1 MSLQSEIVR
10 SVEQLKAFAPAGYA
24 VALHVRFTTPTF
36 LFQTY
41 PREWIDH
48 YSQRGYL
55 MSDPTVLWAFS
66 HTGRVRWSDLAD
78 TDSSGMLA
86 EAAARGMKHGFTLST
101 DAGGSQSLASFTR
114 GDRDFTDAEIDAI
127 EALFQGL
134 HRDTLGLSRLS
145 PATHDAIKRLSVIF
159 THPPAG

>member
-10 SVEQLKAFAPAGYA
+10 AVEQLKDLAPAGYA

-66 HTGRVRWSDLAD
+66 STGRVRWSDLAASD
-78 TDSSGMLA
+78 TSGMLA
-86 EAAARGMKHGFTLST
+86 EAGARGMRFGFTLST
-101 DAGGSQSLASFTR
+101 DGDGSQSLGSFTR
-114 GDRDFTDAEIDAI
+114 GDREFTDDEIDTI
-127 EALFQGL
+127 EGLFQGL
-134 HRDTLGLSRLS
+134 HRVTSGLSRLS
-145 PATHDAIKRLSVIF
+145 PATHDAIKRLSVTF